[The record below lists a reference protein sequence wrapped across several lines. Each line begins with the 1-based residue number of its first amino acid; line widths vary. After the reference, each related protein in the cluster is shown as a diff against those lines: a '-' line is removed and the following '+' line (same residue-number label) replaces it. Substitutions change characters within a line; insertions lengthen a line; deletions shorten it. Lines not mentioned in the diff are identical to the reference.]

1 MVCAQNFFRRK
12 GTKPILQVNV
22 YLWTDAICTVASE
35 IGFLLETL
43 PDFMLSRVG
52 NYGTRNIVVIGV
64 MVLERPTDCIVLIIC
79 LSSILRGIPLSG
91 GIRLAL
97 SLRP

>member
-1 MVCAQNFFRRK
+1 VAVVEERALRIQATIKIF
-12 GTKPILQVNV
+12 ILV
-22 YLWTDAICTVASE
+22 LWLA
-35 IGFLLETL
+35 
-43 PDFMLSRVG
+43 VG
-52 NYGTRNIVVIGV
+52 SYGTRNIVVIGM
-64 MVLERPTDCIVLIIC
+64 MVLERPTECIVLSLD

>member
-1 MVCAQNFFRRK
+1 MDRGFDRRH
-12 GTKPILQVNV
+12 
-22 YLWTDAICTVASE
+22 
-35 IGFLLETL
+35 
-43 PDFMLSRVG
+43 LSRWPKDPQISTPVG
-52 NYGTRNIVVIGV
+52 SYGTRNIVVIGI
-64 MVLERPTDCIVLIIC
+64 MVLEPPTDCIVLMIR